1 MIQWQGARVLIT
13 GASSG
18 LGEAFAHAV
27 AARGAV
33 PILVARRRTRL
44 AEVALAI
51 QSAHGIQPEVLAC
64 DLLLPQARA
73 ELVTRVGT
81 VDVIIPNAGWGP
93 VGRIADLG
101 LRAHQEM
108 LTLNTQAVV
117 EVVHGLLPLLRRR
130 RQGGILFVASTAA
143 FQPCPNFASYGATK
157 AFVLSWSQALRQEL
171 APEGIAVT
179 TLCPGPTAT
188 EFFQAANIP
197 RQRVPVLAAGL
208 LDPVAVVEAGLRGLE
223 RNRGLVIPGL
233 RDRVLVQAQ
242 RLLPRPLVA
251 WIAGRSLGLGSTS
264 PHGNP

>member
-93 VGRIADLG
+93 VGRVADLG

-130 RQGGILFVASTAA
+130 RQGGVLFVASTAA
-143 FQPCPNFASYGATK
+143 FQPCPNFATYGATK
-157 AFVLSWSQALRQEL
+157 AFILSWSQALRREL

-197 RQRVPVLAAGL
+197 RQRVPALAAGL

-223 RNRGLVIPGL
+223 RDRALVIPGARHRL
-233 RDRVLVQAQ
+233 LVQIQ
-242 RLLPRPLVA
+242 RLLPRRMIAWVA
-251 WIAGRSLGLGSTS
+251 GKSLGL
-264 PHGNP
+264 N